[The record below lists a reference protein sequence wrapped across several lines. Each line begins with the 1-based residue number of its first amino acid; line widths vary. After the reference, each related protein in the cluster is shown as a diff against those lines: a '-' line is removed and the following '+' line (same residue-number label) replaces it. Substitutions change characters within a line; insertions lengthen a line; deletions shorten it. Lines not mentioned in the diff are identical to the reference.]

1 MKRKSFLVLLTLI
14 LAVGA
19 LLAGC
24 GSSKNDNNGKGAQE
38 NTSTT
43 PAPADKQIL
52 RINLLSEPP
61 TFDPAQ
67 AQDSQTNTVLKTLYE
82 GLVRMGPDGKEIPGV
97 AESWKISDDGK
108 TYTFKLRDTAKW
120 SNGDPVKASD
130 FVFAWQRVLDP
141 STAPAP
147 PYAYQLYYIKNA
159 EGYNLSTSKSFKGT
173 KITDFKDVGVKAVD
187 DHTLQVEL
195 GHPTPYFLG
204 LTSFYTFYP
213 VHPSIKGN
221 DKWAVQKDS
230 MITNGPYTLT
240 TWDSGQKI
248 EVTKSENYW
257 GKDQIK
263 LNKITMS
270 LVNSGATELAS
281 YRSGQL
287 DYAGLPNG
295 EIPTDQ
301 IPAVK
306 KELPNEFQ
314 AKGIA
319 STYYYLFNVTEKPFN
334 NVKIRKAFAM
344 AIQRQPIV
352 ERVTM
357 GGQIPAY
364 GFVPPGIKGVS
375 QEFRSEHKDDFFKE
389 DFTEAKKLL
398 QEGMKEEGVTTLPP
412 VTLLYNSSEGH
423 QKIALAVA
431 DMWKKNLGVDIKT
444 QNQEWGV
451 FIQTRNKLNFQI
463 ARGGWSADYNDPMT
477 FLDMWTTGNTNN
489 NSGYANPAYDALI
502 QAAKTETDPGKR
514 MEDFAKAEKIL
525 VQDDMVMLP
534 IYYYTNPSLTKPNVK
549 GIALDFSGMI
559 DFTRAYIT
567 Q

>member
-24 GSSKNDNNGKGAQE
+24 GSSKNDTNGKGAQE

-52 RINLLSEPP
+52 RINLASEPP

-67 AQDSQTNTVLKTLYE
+67 AQDTQANTVLKTMYE

-173 KITDFKDVGVKAVD
+173 KVTDFKDVGVKAVD

-195 GHPTPYFLG
+195 EHATPYFLG
-204 LTSFYTFYP
+204 LTSFYTYYP
-213 VHPSIKGN
+213 VHPSVKGN
-221 DKWAVQKDS
+221 DKWATKKES
-230 MITNGPYTLT
+230 MITNGPFTLS
-240 TWDSGQKI
+240 TWETGQKI
-248 EVTKSENYW
+248 EVSKSENYW
-257 GKDQIK
+257 GKDEIK
-263 LNKITMS
+263 LKKITMS

-287 DYAGLPNG
+287 DYAGKPNG
-295 EIPTDQ
+295 EIPADQ
-301 IPAVK
+301 MMAVK
-306 KELPNEFQ
+306 NEMPNEFQ

-334 NVKIRKAFAM
+334 NLKIRKAFAM
-344 AIQRQPIV
+344 SIQRQPIV
-352 ERVTM
+352 DRVTM
-357 GGQIPAY
+357 GGEIPAY
-364 GFVPPGIKGVS
+364 GFVPPGIKGLS
-375 QEFRSEHKDDFFKE
+375 QEYRNEHKDDYFKE
-389 DFTEAKKLL
+389 DVAEAKKLL
-398 QEGMKEEGVTTLPP
+398 QEGMKEEGVTSLPP
-412 VTLLYNSSEGH
+412 ITLLYNSTEGH

-431 DMWKKNLGVDIKT
+431 DMWKKSLGIDVKT

-463 ARGGWSADYNDPMT
+463 ARGGWSADFNDPMT
-477 FLDMWTTGNTNN
+477 FLDIWTTGNGNN
-489 NSGYANPAYDALI
+489 NSGYSNPEYDGLI
-502 QAAKTETDPGKR
+502 KAAKTETDPGKR
-514 MEDFAKAEKIL
+514 MEIFAKAEKLL
-525 VQDDMVMLP
+525 VQDDMVLLP
-534 IYYYTNPSLTKPNVK
+534 IYYYSNTSLTKPNVK
-549 GIALDFSGMI
+549 GVALDFSGAI

>member
-24 GSSKNDNNGKGAQE
+24 GSSKNDNGKGAQE

-52 RINLLSEPP
+52 RINLSSEPP

-173 KITDFKDVGVKAVD
+173 KVTDFKDVGVKAVD

-195 GHPTPYFLG
+195 EHPTPYFLG

-213 VHPSIKGN
+213 VNPSVKGN
-221 DKWAVQKDS
+221 DKWAVKKDS

-257 GKDQIK
+257 GKDDIK

-287 DYAGLPNG
+287 DYAGMPNG

-306 KELPNEFQ
+306 KELPNEFK

-344 AIQRQPIV
+344 AIERQPIV
-352 ERVTM
+352 ERVTL

-375 QEFRSEHKDDFFKE
+375 QEFRTENKDDYFKE
-389 DFTEAKKLL
+389 DLTEAKKLL

-477 FLDMWTTGNTNN
+477 FLDMWTTGNGNN
-489 NSGYANPAYDALI
+489 NAGYANPAYDALI
-502 QAAKTETDPGKR
+502 EAAKKETDPAKR

-534 IYYYTNPSLTKPNVK
+534 IYYYSNVSLTKPNVK
-549 GIALDFSGMI
+549 DIGLDFSGAV

>member
-1 MKRKSFLVLLTLI
+1 MKRKSFLVLLTLV

-24 GSSKNDNNGKGAQE
+24 GGKNDTNGKGAQE

-52 RINLLSEPP
+52 RINLASEPP

-67 AQDSQTNTVLKTLYE
+67 AQDTQANTVLKTMYE

-173 KITDFKDVGVKAVD
+173 KVTDFKDVGVKAVD

-195 GHPTPYFLG
+195 EHATPYFLG
-204 LTSFYTFYP
+204 LTSFYTYYP
-213 VHPSIKGN
+213 VHPSVEGN
-221 DKWAVQKDS
+221 DKWATKKES
-230 MITNGPYTLT
+230 MITNGPFTLS
-240 TWDSGQKI
+240 TWETGQKI
-248 EVTKSENYW
+248 EVSKSENYW
-257 GKDQIK
+257 GKDEIK
-263 LNKITMS
+263 LKKITMS

-287 DYAGLPNG
+287 DYAGKPNG
-295 EIPTDQ
+295 EIPADQ
-301 IPAVK
+301 MMAVK
-306 KELPNEFQ
+306 NEMPNEFQ

-334 NVKIRKAFAM
+334 NLKIRKAFAM
-344 AIQRQPIV
+344 SIQRQPIV
-352 ERVTM
+352 DRVTM
-357 GGQIPAY
+357 GGEIPAY
-364 GFVPPGIKGVS
+364 GFVPPGIKGLS
-375 QEFRSEHKDDFFKE
+375 QEYRNEHKDDYFKE
-389 DFTEAKKLL
+389 DVAEAKKLL
-398 QEGMKEEGVTTLPP
+398 QEGMKEEGVTSLPP
-412 VTLLYNSSEGH
+412 ITLLYNSTEGH

-431 DMWKKNLGVDIKT
+431 DMWKKSLGIDVKT

-463 ARGGWSADYNDPMT
+463 ARGGWSADFNDPMT
-477 FLDMWTTGNTNN
+477 FLDIWTTGNGNN
-489 NSGYANPAYDALI
+489 NSGYSNPEYDGLI
-502 QAAKTETDPGKR
+502 KAAKTETDPGKR
-514 MEDFAKAEKIL
+514 MEIFAKAEKLL
-525 VQDDMVMLP
+525 VQDDMVLLP
-534 IYYYTNPSLTKPNVK
+534 IYYYSNTSLTKPNVK
-549 GIALDFSGMI
+549 GVALDFSGAI

>member
-24 GSSKNDNNGKGAQE
+24 GGKNDTNGKGAQE

-43 PAPADKQIL
+43 PAAADKQIL

-159 EGYNLSTSKSFKGT
+159 EGYNLSTSKTFKGT
-173 KITDFKDVGVKAVD
+173 KVTDFKDVGVKAVD

-195 GHPTPYFLG
+195 EHPTPYFLG

-213 VHPSIKGN
+213 VNPSVKGN
-221 DKWAVQKDS
+221 DKWAVKKDS

-257 GKDQIK
+257 GKDDIK

-287 DYAGLPNG
+287 DYAGMPNG

-306 KELPNEFQ
+306 KELPNEFE

-344 AIQRQPIV
+344 AIERQPIV
-352 ERVTM
+352 ERVTL

-375 QEFRSEHKDDFFKE
+375 QEFRTENKDDYFKE

-477 FLDMWTTGNTNN
+477 FLDMWTTGNGNN
-489 NSGYANPAYDALI
+489 NAGYANPAYDALI
-502 QAAKTETDPGKR
+502 EAAKKETDPAKR

-534 IYYYTNPSLTKPNVK
+534 IYYYSNVSLTKPNVK
-549 GIALDFSGMI
+549 DIGLDFSGAV

>member
-24 GSSKNDNNGKGAQE
+24 GGKNDTNGKGAQE

-43 PAPADKQIL
+43 PAAADKQIL
-52 RINLLSEPP
+52 RINLASEPP

-67 AQDSQTNTVLKTLYE
+67 AQDIQANTVLKTMYE

-159 EGYNLSTSKSFKGT
+159 EGYNLSTSKSYKGT
-173 KITDFKDVGVKAVD
+173 KVTDFKDVGVKAVD

-195 GHPTPYFLG
+195 EHATPYFLG
-204 LTSFYTFYP
+204 LTSFYTYYP
-213 VHPSIKGN
+213 VHPSVKGN
-221 DKWAVQKDS
+221 DKWATKKES
-230 MITNGPYTLT
+230 MITNGPFTLS
-240 TWDSGQKI
+240 TWETGQKI
-248 EVTKSENYW
+248 EVSKSENYW
-257 GKDQIK
+257 GKDEIK
-263 LNKITMS
+263 LKKITMS

-287 DYAGLPNG
+287 DYAGKPNG
-295 EIPTDQ
+295 EIPADQ
-301 IPAVK
+301 MMAVK
-306 KELPNEFQ
+306 NELPNEFQ

-334 NVKIRKAFAM
+334 NLKIRKAFAM
-344 AIQRQPIV
+344 SIQRQPIV
-352 ERVTM
+352 DRVTM
-357 GGQIPAY
+357 GGEIPAY
-364 GFVPPGIKGVS
+364 GFVPPGIKGLS
-375 QEFRSEHKDDFFKE
+375 QEYRNEHKDDYFKE
-389 DFTEAKKLL
+389 DVAEAKKLL
-398 QEGMKEEGVTTLPP
+398 QEGMKEEGVTSLPP
-412 VTLLYNSSEGH
+412 ITLLYNSTEGH

-431 DMWKKNLGVDIKT
+431 DMWKKSLGIDVKT

-463 ARGGWSADYNDPMT
+463 ARGGWSADFNDPMT
-477 FLDMWTTGNTNN
+477 FLDIWTTGNGNN
-489 NSGYANPAYDALI
+489 NSGYSNPEYDGLI
-502 QAAKTETDPGKR
+502 KAAKTETDPGKR
-514 MEDFAKAEKIL
+514 MEIFAKAEKLL
-525 VQDDMVMLP
+525 VQDDMVLLP
-534 IYYYTNPSLTKPNVK
+534 IYYYSNTSLTKPNVK
-549 GIALDFSGMI
+549 GVALDFSGAI